1 MCKDTRERKCFTLH
15 RWKVAIRKMLEE
27 NAQQIELLS
36 VEAPEIDHRTDQGN
50 ACIHLK
56 TGNSVIMMIIIRG
69 LVFDTTVS
77 NTGLK
82 TGACALLEQMHLVWT
97 AHSIKYLKSC
107 CQVSLQLH
115 QKQQMKGQTL
125 IKLWL
130 ISERL
135 VVHQQRNVYSSE

>member
-69 LVFDTTVS
+69 HVFDTTVS

-97 AHSIKYLKSC
+97 AHRH
-107 CQVSLQLH
+107 QVFEIMLLGVFAAASETANEGLDTD
-115 QKQQMKGQTL
+115 QTL
-125 IKLWL
+125 
-130 ISERL
+130 
-135 VVHQQRNVYSSE
+135 VDF